1 MPSIEVNSSWALAG
15 LGNALWEYPREG
27 TMDNTEASA
36 SIAGYGFQFERALY
50 RIFHST
56 HRKALFGIETTD
68 DVAEI
73 IPKKGGTLSILEQDK
88 HTRTDKN
95 PVQDS
100 SRNLWNS
107 LKNWLNKL
115 DALKSEHA
123 EIRFVLITN
132 GTVTKT
138 ALASKLSNAKTDEE
152 IAEALKAL
160 KSQAKKLTK
169 EVKVIGTEVVNFD
182 EALLKYVI
190 ANFELVDEMQPDDL
204 KEAIYTA
211 LQLPS
216 HLEKHQ
222 DLILD
227 NLTGRLFNDCLDV
240 WRKKEPFWTTS
251 DVYFT
256 RKQLLF
262 EFYSAD
268 DWSARSQENTDYKK
282 LMHENEHLLLPFM
295 AQLREIGIMDR
306 TIEKE
311 IGHYWATYSERS
323 RLLKLGKVLN
333 EDFDSLEEKFC
344 KEWDGVREHYSN
356 EESLPL
362 EDFSAKD
369 HKKVYLRILPP
380 DNCEVSMGRLK
391 AKHPYFYHGTH
402 HHQVNDDGTKHPIHW
417 MKPGVTDA

>member
-1 MPSIEVNSSWALAG
+1 
-15 LGNALWEYPREG
+15 
-27 TMDNTEASA
+27 MDNTEASA

-73 IPKKGGTLSILEQDK
+73 IPRSHGITSILEQDK

-100 SRNLWNS
+100 SKNLWNS

-115 DALKSEHA
+115 DGLKSEYA
-123 EIRFVLITN
+123 EIKFLLITN
-132 GTVTKT
+132 GSVPKT
-138 ALASKLSNAKTDEE
+138 ALAAKLSNAKTDEE
-152 IAEALKAL
+152 IAEAFKAL
-160 KSQAKKLTK
+160 KAQAQKLTK
-169 EVKVIGTEVVNFD
+169 EIKEIGAEVMSYDD
-182 EALLKYVI
+182 ESLKYVI
-190 ANFELVDEMQPDDL
+190 ANFELVHRMQPEDL
-204 KEAIYTA
+204 REAIYTA

-227 NLTGRLFNDCLDV
+227 NLTGRLFNDCLEI

-251 DVYFT
+251 DTYFT

-262 EFYSAD
+262 EMYSAD
-268 DWSARSQENTDYKK
+268 DWTTRSQEDTEYKE
-282 LMHENEHLLLPFM
+282 LMHDHKYLMLPFVE
-295 AQLREIGIMDR
+295 QLREIGIMDR

-333 EDFDSLEEKFC
+333 EDLDSLEEKFF
-344 KEWDGVREHYSN
+344 KEWDGIREHYSN
-356 EESLPL
+356 VESLPL
-362 EDFSAKD
+362 EDFAAKD
-369 HKKVYLRILPP
+369 HKNIYLKILPP
-380 DNCEVSMGRLK
+380 VNCEVSMGRLK
-391 AKHPYFYHGTH
+391 ARHPYFYHGTH
-402 HHQVNDDGTKHPIHW
+402 HHQVNDDGTKYPIYW
-417 MKPGVTDA
+417 MTPGARDA